1 MVNKNKRI
9 NEDYIVYKEHYM
21 YEGYMYSI
29 TSACTL
35 HVIFEPKYKSE
46 AKITG
51 KRSDHTHGT
60 EHSDASSR
68 CVSCIAHIVFSTFGH
83 LYEGTSGIVFFR
95 VMEKHL
101 VLIGSHAL
109 HEKSNPTFFM
119 ASFTEVRSFGKVARC
134 FTRGIASSYAK
145 FFLNS

>member
-68 CVSCIAHIVFSTFGH
+68 CVS
-83 LYEGTSGIVFFR
+83 
-95 VMEKHL
+95 
-101 VLIGSHAL
+101 
-109 HEKSNPTFFM
+109 
-119 ASFTEVRSFGKVARC
+119 
-134 FTRGIASSYAK
+134 
-145 FFLNS
+145 